1 VTALEELRR
10 LRLVLTRLGA
20 RAASRY
26 WGSATRVFSTNLI
39 AGIVVGALASIAG
52 AVLVAI
58 DAHRGADS
66 YLYRALDELQTVVT
80 TIQAQMDREL

>member
-1 VTALEELRR
+1 MTALEELRR

-26 WGSATRVFSTNLI
+26 WGSATRVFWANLS

-52 AVLVAI
+52 AILLTF

-66 YLYRALDELQTVVT
+66 YLYRALDELQTVIT
-80 TIQAQMDREL
+80 TIQAQIDREL